1 MICNDKCCEFL
12 TYCYMTFS
20 FFQSSRSTLALTDG
34 FGDPEMFKKNLQI
47 LLTWVCD
54 IEELVANQKTPSS
67 EFKVLKAQLQEQKVC
82 LQVPS

>member
-1 MICNDKCCEFL
+1 
-12 TYCYMTFS
+12 MTFS
-20 FFQSSRSTLALTDG
+20 YFQSTRSTLALTDG
-34 FGDPEMFKKNLQI
+34 FGDPEMFKQNLQT